1 MQHATNIMANVI
13 NHLQGCRAVEIFA
26 GPGNVRA
33 ERWKDRKS
41 RARRGGAKSRSAER
55 DGAWGKA
62 T

>member
-1 MQHATNIMANVI
+1 MANVI